1 MEGKARS
8 QCEVRACV
16 RACVCVCVD
25 WTMIRVTHNTCTYA
39 QECPLRSSPP
49 SLISFFGANYIWTT
63 LHDFGGTDGMKG
75 NMSQINEIPFAGM
88 SPERDTS
95 VWGTGFTPEGID
107 QVRVRY

>member
-1 MEGKARS
+1 MS
-8 QCEVRACV
+8 
-16 RACVCVCVD
+16 
-25 WTMIRVTHNTCTYA
+25 
-39 QECPLRSSPP
+39 PSFLSSSP

-107 QVRVRY
+107 QVRARSTNIGKMVIIINRIQNKKYDLNGQSTTFKFPC

>member
-1 MEGKARS
+1 MS
-8 QCEVRACV
+8 
-16 RACVCVCVD
+16 
-25 WTMIRVTHNTCTYA
+25 
-39 QECPLRSSPP
+39 PSFLSFPP